1 MKKRDTGRNV
11 YLKKREAEI
20 IEFCINFFLD
30 DPEKLECFFLE
41 EEEELETLFIKI
53 HKVNLKLRAHK
64 LFNKRINWVLNWE
77 NNNE

>member
-20 IEFCINFFLD
+20 VEFCIKFFLD

-64 LFNKRINWVLNWE
+64 LFNKRQKGVE
-77 NNNE
+77 E